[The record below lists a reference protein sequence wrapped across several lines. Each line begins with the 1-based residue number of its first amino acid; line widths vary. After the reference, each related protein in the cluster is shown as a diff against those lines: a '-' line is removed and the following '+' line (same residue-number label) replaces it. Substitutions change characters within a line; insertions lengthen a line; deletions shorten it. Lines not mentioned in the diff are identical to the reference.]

1 MPRAI
6 NAACAAIGAVALIYA
21 CGTTQAHAAG
31 PPAPVSPVQQARA
44 TSAHVDQPAQPQPA
58 QTVQAPRTPVAN
70 QWPIKML
77 DACSVP
83 ADPVM
88 LAGAV
93 KTAGGR
99 AVGLYAAN
107 WDLPNCVVDASYAQ
121 RVQAEGVQVLPIVT
135 PGNSP
140 GDPAQAAAAVES
152 WHVSNA
158 MAFDLEPSS
167 YPSVQWVADAA
178 NRVRQ
183 AGISPGIYGTQEGQ
197 SMYAAANPSWTWV
210 ANWSAAP
217 EDLVGGN
224 VHQYTDSESWGGL
237 TYDASIVG
245 TGMLGPSHV

>member
-1 MPRAI
+1 M
-6 NAACAAIGAVALIYA
+6 GLIYA
-21 CGTTQAHAAG
+21 CGTTEAHTAG
-31 PPAPVSPVQQARA
+31 APAPTSPAQQARA
-44 TSAHVDQPAQPQPA
+44 TAAHVDPPPPPQPKP
-58 QTVQAPRTPVAN
+58 APAPPPPVAN

-93 KTAGGR
+93 KTAGAR
-99 AVGLYAAN
+99 AVGLYAVN
-107 WDLPNCVVDASYAQ
+107 WSAPNCVVDASYAQ
-121 RVQAEGVQVLPIVT
+121 RVQAEDVQVLPIIT

-140 GDPAQAAAAVES
+140 GDGALAAAVVES
-152 WHVSNA
+152 WHVSSA

-167 YPSVQWVADAA
+167 YPSVEWVADAA
-178 NRVRQ
+178 NRLRQ
-183 AGISPGIYGTQEGQ
+183 AGISPGIYSTQEGQ
-197 SMYAAANPSWTWV
+197 GLYAAANPSWTWV
-210 ANWSAAP
+210 ANWSAPP